1 MTNEV
6 IISSLRGLIGKY
18 NLTDEE
24 WQTVEKTIEVLSNS
38 DGDCISRKEAINAF
52 QQFREYDSNR
62 NNNEWVDRIE
72 TVLKAQLSVQPK
84 LKYVA
89 VGNVN
94 FDKDELQKII
104 DETIPTIM
112 PEIEYRKAHWQNNAC
127 SNCGIYNA
135 SAYKN
140 WCPNCGCQMTE
151 DTE

>member
-1 MTNEV
+1 M
-6 IISSLRGLIGKY
+6 IR
-18 NLTDEE
+18 EE
-24 WQTVEKTIEVLSNS
+24 Y
-38 DGDCISRKEAINAF
+38 DDCISREDAKEAIRRKF
-52 QQFREYDSNR
+52 KDLPSRCEI
-62 NNNEWVDRIE
+62 NE
-72 TVLKAQLSVQPK
+72 VLNSLPSVQPK

-151 DTE
+151 ETE